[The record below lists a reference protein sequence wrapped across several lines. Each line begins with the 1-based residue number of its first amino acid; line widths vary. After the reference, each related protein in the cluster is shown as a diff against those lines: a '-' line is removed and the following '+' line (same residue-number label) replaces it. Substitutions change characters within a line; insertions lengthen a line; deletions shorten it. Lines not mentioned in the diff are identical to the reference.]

1 MSGTSR
7 STSSIVGRRL
17 RERRE
22 ALGLAQEKVGVAI
35 GLDESSARARISRY
49 ELGVHE
55 PPYETVKLLAEV
67 LQAPALYFYCE
78 DEGIAQLLLALRAL
92 PARQRGEVVK
102 TVTGLVTSARKE
114 TSLLG
119 NG

>member
-1 MSGTSR
+1 MQDKQAP
-7 STSSIVGRRL
+7 SSIVGRRL

-55 PPYETVKLLAEV
+55 PPYETVKLLA
-67 LQAPALYFYCE
+67 AALNVSPPFLYCE
-78 DEGIAQLLLALRAL
+78 DDELAMLLLALQSVSSTDRGLHIKAL
-92 PARQRGEVVK
+92 LRELAKSVQRPKVSK
-102 TVTGLVTSARKE
+102 D
-114 TSLLG
+114 
-119 NG
+119 

>member
-1 MSGTSR
+1 MQDKQAP
-7 STSSIVGRRL
+7 SSIVGRRL

-55 PPYETVKLLAEV
+55 PPYETVKLLAE
-67 LQAPALYFYCE
+67 ALRVPVTYMYCE
-78 DEGIAQLLLALRAL
+78 EPDIARLLLVLHKIPKAEREQML
-92 PARQRGEVVK
+92 VK
-102 TVTGLVTSARKE
+102 LIVHISA
-114 TSLLG
+114 T
-119 NG
+119 

>member
-1 MSGTSR
+1 MQDKQAP
-7 STSSIVGRRL
+7 SSIVGRRL

-67 LQAPALYFYCE
+67 LQATAPYFYCE
-78 DEGIAQLLLALRAL
+78 DEDIAQMLLALCAI
-92 PARQRGEVVK
+92 PARQREEAIK
-102 TVTGLVTSARKE
+102 TITGLVSAARQ
-114 TSLLG
+114 TAYR
-119 NG
+119 

>member
-1 MSGTSR
+1 MQDKHQP
-7 STSSIVGRRL
+7 SSIVGRRM

-55 PPYETVKLLAEV
+55 PPFATVKLLANVLEV
-67 LQAPALYFYCE
+67 PPPYMYCE
-78 DEGIAQLLLALRAL
+78 EQDIAELLLALHKIPSKSRKQKVAEL
-92 PARQRGEVVK
+92 L
-102 TVTGLVTSARKE
+102 GLVAVE
-114 TSLLG
+114 VD
-119 NG
+119 

>member
-67 LQAPALYFYCE
+67 LQATAPYFYCE
-78 DEGIAQLLLALRAL
+78 QEDIAELLLALHAI
-92 PARQRGEVVK
+92 PAQHRKDMVK
-102 TVTGLVTSARKE
+102 TMVDLVSSAR
-114 TSLLG
+114 
-119 NG
+119 

>member
-1 MSGTSR
+1 MQDKQTP
-7 STSSIVGRRL
+7 TSIVGRRL

-55 PPYETVKLLAEV
+55 PPYGTVKLLAEA
-67 LQAPALYFYCE
+67 LRAPVTYMYCE
-78 DEGIAQLLLALRAL
+78 DEVIARLLLLLDSL
-92 PARQRGEVVK
+92 PVTARD
-102 TVTGLVTSARKE
+102 TTIARLMSE
-114 TSLLG
+114 AQVASLF
-119 NG
+119 

>member
-1 MSGTSR
+1 MQEKQAP
-7 STSSIVGRRL
+7 SSIVGRRL

-67 LQAPALYFYCE
+67 LQASAPYFYCE
-78 DEGIAQLLLALRAL
+78 QDDIAKLLLVISSIPKNR
-92 PARQRGEVVK
+92 RGEIVNAITDSIAFAQQK
-102 TVTGLVTSARKE
+102 IS
-114 TSLLG
+114 
-119 NG
+119 

>member
-1 MSGTSR
+1 MQDKHSQI
-7 STSSIVGRRL
+7 SIVGRRM

-55 PPYETVKLLAEV
+55 PPFATVKLLAKILEV
-67 LQAPALYFYCE
+67 PPSYMYCE
-78 DEGIAQLLLALRAL
+78 EQDIADLLLALHRIPSKARRQKVGAL
-92 PARQRGEVVK
+92 MAHMAE
-102 TVTGLVTSARKE
+102 A
-114 TSLLG
+114 
-119 NG
+119 

>member
-1 MSGTSR
+1 MQDKQAP
-7 STSSIVGRRL
+7 SSIVGRRL

-55 PPYETVKLLAEV
+55 PPYETVKMLAGV
-67 LQAPALYFYCE
+67 LNAPVAFFYCD
-78 DEGIAQLLLALRAL
+78 DEQSAKLLLELHKL
-92 PARQRGEVVK
+92 PLSERTLCLQQFISKLASKR
-102 TVTGLVTSARKE
+102 
-114 TSLLG
+114 
-119 NG
+119 

>member
-1 MSGTSR
+1 MQDKQTPN
-7 STSSIVGRRL
+7 SIVGRRM

-55 PPYETVKLLAEV
+55 PPFATVKLLAEV
-67 LQAPALYFYCE
+67 LQVPVIYLFCE
-78 DEGIAQLLLALRAL
+78 DEDIADLLVLLHTLPVQERKHWVQREVARLAYASGRMD
-92 PARQRGEVVK
+92 
-102 TVTGLVTSARKE
+102 
-114 TSLLG
+114 
-119 NG
+119 

>member
-1 MSGTSR
+1 MQDDKKHPI
-7 STSSIVGRRL
+7 SIVGRRM

-55 PPYETVKLLAEV
+55 PPFATVKLLANA
-67 LQAPALYFYCE
+67 LKAPPPYMYCE
-78 DEGIAQLLLALRAL
+78 DEAMAELLLAIHNIPSKQRNLKVGAL
-92 PARQRGEVVK
+92 IDQLA
-102 TVTGLVTSARKE
+102 
-114 TSLLG
+114 G
-119 NG
+119 N